1 MMMYV
6 PARWPSH
13 GPQRS
18 IVGIVL
24 GGWMHEANIL
34 PGSISMPLFIIRW
47 QFEWMNILRIT
58 NDTARRDS
66 SIEGE
71 RCKVRKNAGKYY
83 RMGDNTIHIRK
94 TIMEVAD
101 KSQKRDYEKKYTRM
115 EAQFR
120 DDTIK
125 HWMRGDD
132 MHVKRTHDRS
142 NETTTPRI
150 TQHCTLSVCKVRF
163 VECRAGFDKRVRRR
177 ARANGG
183 VNRTSQVLARTDC
196 C

>member
-1 MMMYV
+1 
-6 PARWPSH
+6 
-13 GPQRS
+13 
-18 IVGIVL
+18 
-24 GGWMHEANIL
+24 
-34 PGSISMPLFIIRW
+34 
-47 QFEWMNILRIT
+47 MNILRIT

-101 KSQKRDYEKKYTRM
+101 KSQKRDYEKKHTRM

-125 HWMRGDD
+125 H
-132 MHVKRTHDRS
+132 
-142 NETTTPRI
+142 
-150 TQHCTLSVCKVRF
+150 
-163 VECRAGFDKRVRRR
+163 
-177 ARANGG
+177 
-183 VNRTSQVLARTDC
+183 
-196 C
+196 